1 LRIRAKYHRAMLPLA
16 SIIDQQGM
24 FVEAAVLQTGIAV
37 EALGY
42 QLASERAPSA
52 LDARGQISYTGA
64 MNVIL
69 DDMPVVPVP
78 DVDAWKSSSRL
89 SYMGVKHA
97 DKPTPDMLT
106 LANAYRENALVLR
119 FWLASKLGCAQETLL
134 NRLPQDPLGSEY
146 LPV

>member
-1 LRIRAKYHRAMLPLA
+1 M
-16 SIIDQQGM
+16 
-24 FVEAAVLQTGIAV
+24 

-42 QLASERAPSA
+42 QLAAERTPSA

-69 DDMPVVPVP
+69 DDMPVVPVR
-78 DVDAWKSSSRL
+78 DVDAWRSRSRL

-119 FWLASKLGCAQETLL
+119 YWLASKLGCAQATLAK
-134 NRLPQDPLGSEY
+134 RLQQDPLGFEY
-146 LPV
+146 LPI